1 MSIKITNENYD
12 TYKTVYQIICKNIF
26 ENLPIS
32 PDSNPINVLDNWEKK
47 SKAMAKKALQVGIND
62 LLSSLKD
69 YPNEVLLQINAELA
83 KNGIQNIHTLLKIV
97 EQTIAKVLAKKKIKN
112 IDEYYIIKEIIDDV
126 SSSISEKDRNCLL
139 IYFSDFEINN
149 IGKSAF

>member
-1 MSIKITNENYD
+1 
-12 TYKTVYQIICKNIF
+12 
-26 ENLPIS
+26 
-32 PDSNPINVLDNWEKK
+32 
-47 SKAMAKKALQVGIND
+47 MAKKALQVGIND

-83 KNGIQNIHTLLKIV
+83 KNGIQNIHPLLKIV